1 MRHAVKGRKLG
12 RTTSHREALFR
23 NQLQSLMDKERIITT
38 LPKAK
43 ELRPLAERVITRGR
57 QGTVHARRW
66 ALRWLLRRDLV
77 KKLFDD
83 IAPRFRER
91 PGGYLRIVKLGPRQG
106 DGAEMAVIEM
116 VDRVAPAAADKGDG
130 KAAAGK
136 GGKRAG
142 NAAAGKAAAGK
153 KGAARPK
160 PEKPAK
166 PEKAAGAGEAEGETA
181 QPEKAAKKPGRLGLG
196 RRKAASGKAAPGDAA
211 QSGGGAPGKGK
222 KEGRER
228 GEGKR
233 PTPPRPAG
241 RKPTT
246 PQKTG

>member
-43 ELRPLAERVITRGR
+43 ELRPLAERVITRGK

-77 KKLFDD
+77 KKVFDD

-116 VDRVAPAAADKGDG
+116 VDRVAPAAAEKSGAG
-130 KAAAGK
+130 KQAAAG
-136 GGKRAG
+136 GGKRG
-142 NAAAGKAAAGK
+142 
-153 KGAARPK
+153 KGAKGATR
-160 PEKPAK
+160 AVR
-166 PEKAAGAGEAEGETA
+166 AGAGKTA
-181 QPEKAAKKPGRLGLG
+181 ARPEKAAKGGEGEEAEEKSE
-196 RRKAASGKAAPGDAA
+196 KAAKGAKKTAAKLPARAKADA
-211 QSGGGAPGKGK
+211 GKGK
-222 KEGRER
+222 KEPREPR
-228 GEGKR
+228 HPKGEVKR
-233 PTPPRPAG
+233 STGQRTGG